1 MKCVILAGG
10 FGTRISEETKIR
22 PKPMIKIGRYPLLW
36 HIMKIYSSAGINDF
50 IICTGYKNKIIEN
63 YYKKDFIKKKLNT
76 KFYFNKKNRWK
87 ITCVYTGKKSQT
99 AGRLLKLK
107 KILKNE
113 ENFFLTY
120 GDGLSDINIKKTLNF
135 FNKNKKLSLVSV
147 VRPPA
152 RFGEVKMK
160 NNLVKK
166 FVEKIDNKNVWINGG
181 FFIMNTK
188 ILDFI
193 KKSSE
198 SLEYEL
204 LPKLVKKKQLIC
216 YKHLGF
222 WQAMDTLRDKIILAK
237 KWKSKKPDWKIW
249 K

>member
-22 PKPMIKIGRYPLLW
+22 PKPMVKIGGYPILW

-50 IICTGYKNKIIEN
+50 IICTGYKNKIIED

-76 KFYFNKKNRWK
+76 KLKN
-87 ITCVYTGKKSQT
+87 
-99 AGRLLKLK
+99 
-107 KILKNE
+107 ILKNE
-113 ENFFLTY
+113 EKFFLTY
-120 GDGLSDINIKKTLNF
+120 GDGLSDINIKKTLDF

-181 FFIMNTK
+181 FFIMSTK
-188 ILDFI
+188 IFDFI
-193 KKSSE
+193 KKSSD